1 MARVLKGLAL
11 ALAGLYVLLTATP
24 LADLYS
30 APLYVKP
37 DPEKSDAI
45 ALMSSGAIDLQWVTP
60 DAAQRTWGALKLY
73 REHYAPMIVSAGG
86 DPQARIQEN
95 LLIDAGVPREAIL
108 LETSPTTHT
117 SAIGLSQIMA
127 QRGWRSVVV
136 VTSQMDVPR
145 VRGVFRKLGVQASFF
160 PVPEFYMPQHPHF
173 FRRPAFDI
181 SFHATYEYMGLLV
194 YKWKGYI

>member
-1 MARVLKGLAL
+1 MQALKWLAVSL
-11 ALAGLYVLLTATP
+11 VAAYILLTATP

-30 APLYVKP
+30 APLFVRP
-37 DPEKSDAI
+37 DPENSDAI
-45 ALMSSGAIDLQWVTP
+45 ALMSSGAIDAAWVTP

-73 REHYAPMIVSAGG
+73 REHYAPVIVSAGG

-95 LLIDAGVPREAIL
+95 LLIDAGVPREAIVVD
-108 LETSPTTHT
+108 TSPTTRT
-117 SAIGLSQIMA
+117 SAMNLSRIMA

-145 VRGVFRKLGVQASFF
+145 LRGVFRKLAVHASFF
-160 PVPEFYMPQHPHF
+160 PVPEFYAPKHFHF

-181 SFHATYEYMGLLV
+181 SYHATYEYLGLLA

>member
-1 MARVLKGLAL
+1 MMRVLKWLAVG
-11 ALAGLYVLLTATP
+11 LAGLYILFTATP

-37 DPEKSDAI
+37 DPERSDAI
-45 ALMSSGAIDLQWVTP
+45 ALMSSGAIDLDWVTP

-73 REHYAPMIVSAGG
+73 RQHYAPVIVSAGG

-95 LLIDAGVPREAIL
+95 LLLEAGVPREVIL
-108 LETSPTTHT
+108 VETSPTTHS
-117 SAIGLSQIMA
+117 SAMGLSQIMV

-145 VRGVFRKLGVQASFF
+145 VRGVFRKLGVQASFL
-160 PVPEFYMPQHPHF
+160 PVPEFRAPKHFHF

-181 SFHATYEYMGLLV
+181 SYHATYEYMGLLV
-194 YKWKGYI
+194 HKWKGWI